1 MKTNL
6 KRAFLPSFMAAS
18 IASVTLLSVQP
29 AAADNKVVEDSLVGA
44 GAGVVTGVLTGC
56 NVLRNAAKGAVAGAA
71 VNGANGLR
79 NNPRHRNIAQDTVVG
94 AGASTL
100 AGVVIGG
107 RGRCNKPLNNAVNG
121 AAAGT
126 AVHIWQNNRH
136 RR

>member
-1 MKTNL
+1 MKKNL

-18 IASVTLLSVQP
+18 LASLTLLPAQP
-29 AAADNKVVEDSLVGA
+29 AAADRRIVEDTLVGA
-44 GAGVVTGVLTGC
+44 GAGAVTGLLTGC
-56 NVLRNAAKGAVAGAA
+56 NVVRNAAKGAAAGAA

-79 NNPRHRNIAQDTVVG
+79 NNPRRRNVGQDIAVG

-100 AGVVIGG
+100 TGVVVGG

-126 AVHIWQNNRH
+126 AVHIWRNNRP

>member
-1 MKTNL
+1 MKKILN
-6 KRAFLPSFMAAS
+6 RAFLPSFMAAS

-29 AAADNKVVEDSLVGA
+29 AAADKKVVEDSLVGA

-79 NNPRHRNIAQDTVVG
+79 NNPRHRNIGQDTVVG

-100 AGVVIGG
+100 AGALIGG

-121 AAAGT
+121 AGAGA
-126 AVHIWQNNRH
+126 AVHIWRNNRP
-136 RR
+136 

>member
-1 MKTNL
+1 MKKIL

-18 IASVTLLSVQP
+18 LASITLLPAQP
-29 AAADNKVVEDSLVGA
+29 AAADRRVVEDSLVGA
-44 GAGVVTGVLTGC
+44 GAGAVTGLLTGC

-79 NNPRHRNIAQDTVVG
+79 RNPRNRNVAQDALVG

-100 AGVVIGG
+100 TGVVIGG
-107 RGRCNKPLNNAVNG
+107 RGRCNRPLNNAVNG
-121 AAAGT
+121 AASGT
-126 AVHIWQNNRH
+126 AVHIWRNNR